1 MLHFNARNS
10 KGFTLIE
17 VLVVMIMIGILS
29 AIAAPSFLGLLNRN
43 RVNNAAIR
51 LKSALV
57 EAQVNTIR
65 LGKSCSLE
73 IAQDL
78 GSANTLVDTTTT
90 TTLIAGVPTTTATP
104 RCWRTG
110 KDSFADTNVTF
121 TIVNQDTIT
130 AFPTTPL
137 TIGFDFK
144 GRVQTTG
151 ASSGGSDTRAIVISM
166 ANTTYQRCVMI
177 SYPLGIVRMGTYETV
192 ASGGNY
198 ASEKRNCTIDP

>member
-1 MLHFNARNS
+1 MLHFYVRS
-10 KGFTLIE
+10 QKGFTLIE

-57 EAQVNTIR
+57 EAQVNTTRI
-65 LGKSCSLE
+65 GKSCTVTMTINPSTSL
-73 IAQDL
+73 L
-78 GSANTLVDTTTT
+78 TLSETNQ
-90 TTLIAGVPTTTATP
+90 
-104 RCWRTG
+104 CWRTG
-110 KDSFADTNVTF
+110 EDSFADTNATF
-121 TIVNQDTIT
+121 TIVNRNG
-130 AFPTTPL
+130 TTPL
-137 TIGFDFK
+137 TLTTLPIGFDFK
-144 GRVQTTG
+144 GRVT
-151 ASSGGSDTRAIVISM
+151 ASSASTGGSDNRVIVISL

-198 ASEKRNCTIDP
+198 AAGGTRKCTINP

>member
-1 MLHFNARNS
+1 MLHFNARNNS

-51 LKSALV
+51 LKSSLV
-57 EAQVNTIR
+57 EAQANTIR

-73 IAQDL
+73 IKQGPGIA
-78 GSANTLVDTTTT
+78 
-90 TTLIAGVPTTTATP
+90 TTLAETSTSQ
-104 RCWRTG
+104 CWRTG
-110 KDSFADTNVTF
+110 ADSFADTNVTIS
-121 TIVNQDTIT
+121 IVNQGTTDFPANT
-130 AFPTTPL
+130 ALP
-137 TIGFDFK
+137 IVFDFK
-144 GRVQTTG
+144 GRVTTTG
-151 ASSGGSDTRAIVISM
+151 FDRGGSDTRVIVISM

-192 ASGGNY
+192 ASGGNTR
-198 ASEKRNCTIDP
+198 KCTIDP